1 GIPTHQRVLAQ
12 IAAVQASQLAQAAA
26 GASQPTTPA
35 HKGIPTLAS
44 VLAQSEAV
52 QASQHAQTAAEVSQP
67 TLLAPEGI
75 PTLASALAQSEAVQA
90 SQPTPPA
97 PKGIPTHQR
106 VLAQIAAVQA
116 SQLAQA
122 AAGASQPTT
131 PAHKYEGR
139 PARAKLPTRL
149 AAVQGSQRK
158 QTATQ
163 ASQPAPKYKG
173 TPARVRLLAHLAA
186 VEGSQRN
193 QIIAQASQPAPPA
206 PKDIPARARVSPV
219 ACPRTS
225 SSAADAPLLPSLL
238 SQLAAGQVSQPTP
251 PAPKVSEPNAT
262 TLNLFQAIDYRGL
275 DRVKDNPQ
283 LRASRALV
291 QANPR
296 ILEPMLEELGRQNPD
311 VRQCIQDNQAE
322 FMQDMLQPP
331 QRPVGNLS
339 NQSADAI
346 PQEMTFT
353 LEEREAIDRL
363 ETMGFD
369 RKMVVQVFITCN
381 KDETLAANSLLG
393 NHD

>member
-1 GIPTHQRVLAQ
+1 MIQNIIPSIICFMLYHSSKLT
-12 IAAVQASQLAQAAA
+12 
-26 GASQPTTPA
+26 QPSTLLYSA
-35 HKGIPTLAS
+35 LLYKGIPTLAS

-67 TLLAPEGI
+67 TPLAPEGI
-75 PTLASALAQSEAVQA
+75 PTLASALAQSEAVQASQHAQTAAEA

-116 SQLAQA
+116 SQLSQ
-122 AAGASQPTT
+122 AGASQPRT

-353 LEEREAIDRL
+353 LEEREAIDR
-363 ETMGFD
+363 EDGS
-369 RKMVVQVFITCN
+369 
-381 KDETLAANSLLG
+381 ASLHHLQQG
-393 NHD
+393 